1 MFKQSGWIKS
11 VVVCSVLALMSGCG
25 IKEYF
30 NCRDLCNKKK
40 ECGTDSNYNVS
51 NCVQVCSDNADN
63 STEYAR
69 KVDTCQARCSHATS
83 TVPAFLKRWDVP
95 TSPLDER

>member
-1 MFKQSGWIKS
+1 MFKQSGWVKS

-69 KVDTCQARCSHATS
+69 KVDTCQECVTS
-83 TVPAFLKRWDVP
+83 LSCAEYGKMLACYVNCPSLP
-95 TSPLDER
+95 